1 MEDMMVKV
9 MKSVT
14 DSIKSSDKMFSDLEE
29 KRLKFEEQQKR
40 EEREFQLKI
49 FQMLQQSGNQ
59 FYSRYETSP
68 HPGGLYYPCDNSMWS
83 DNP

>member
-14 DSIKSSDKMFSDLEE
+14 DSIKSSDEMFSGLEEKRLKFEE

-40 EEREFQLKI
+40 EEHEFQSDVTAEWHSVL
-49 FQMLQQSGNQ
+49 FTLQNLS
-59 FYSRYETSP
+59 TTWWTVLP
-68 HPGGLYYPCDNSMWS
+68 T
-83 DNP
+83 